1 MATTTTLRVIHP
13 EIGAVR
19 QPKPDTHESRLRR
32 LVRRRARRRR
42 NATVASGWREEA
54 TVRGMTRMGA

>member
-19 QPKPDTHESRLRR
+19 TPQPHESRLRR
-32 LVRRRARRRR
+32 LFRRRARRRR
-42 NATVASGWREEA
+42 NTAVASGWREEA